1 MEKVFEEKVFQE
13 ILTMLQLT
21 NCNLSSIDNT
31 CKKSDKDKCTSM
43 VKSCAEQISDMT
55 CDQIDHFVSQMV
67 DKYKQNKT
75 YLSKFVNGW
84 NTMVPSDGSRDWIAE
99 DTGKFIG
106 RLNGNLKCFAKALNS
121 KLLSGM
127 TKVNI
132 PSSAM
137 DKGIREGQKTITK
150 KVAALVIVSGVL
162 LMILLG
168 ALIQVLVKDNAN
180 LRMGLKLGVMILVA
194 VLMVVCV
201 MLLKM

>member
-1 MEKVFEEKVFQE
+1 MEKGFQEKVFQE

-55 CDQIDHFVSQMV
+55 CDQINHFVSQMV
-67 DKYKQNKT
+67 DKKPNKT

-84 NTMVPSDGSRDWIAE
+84 NTMVPSDGSRDFIAE